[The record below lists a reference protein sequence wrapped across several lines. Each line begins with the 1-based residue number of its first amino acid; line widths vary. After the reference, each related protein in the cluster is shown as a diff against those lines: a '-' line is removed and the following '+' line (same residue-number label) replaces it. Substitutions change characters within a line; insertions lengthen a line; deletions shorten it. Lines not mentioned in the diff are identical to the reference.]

1 MINLEELREKILDT
15 EVKNGTTVSCVANY
29 VDMPVMNAI
38 MKAIAKEINY
48 NKAHNLSLD
57 YDLFVLDPNNKDST
71 PEQIRDCVYD
81 AIKILDE
88 RTK

>member
-29 VDMPVMNAI
+29 VGAPVMDAI
-38 MKAIAKEINY
+38 METIAKELNY

-57 YDLFVLDPNNKDST
+57 YDLFVLDPSNKDST
-71 PEQIRDCVYD
+71 PRQIRDSIYD
-81 AIKILDE
+81 AIRILDE
-88 RTK
+88 RTS